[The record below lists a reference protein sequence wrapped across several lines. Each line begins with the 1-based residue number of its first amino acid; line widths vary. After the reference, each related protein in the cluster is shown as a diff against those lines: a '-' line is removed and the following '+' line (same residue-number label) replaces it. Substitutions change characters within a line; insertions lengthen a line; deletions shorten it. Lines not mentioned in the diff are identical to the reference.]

1 MSNNDKP
8 ISINGSNITGG
19 NVNIGG
25 SQTVSGD
32 VSVTL
37 QGVTTTISN
46 LNAAEDQKAAI
57 QALFT
62 QLESTLKTYAAS
74 HPAEVAQIAKRAKDA
89 VEEAASTTPDKEA
102 LAAKTTLLKAAANNI
117 REVMPAV
124 FGIAVTIVGSLLR
137 LGS

>member
-1 MSNNDKP
+1 MSDDKP
-8 ISINGSNITGG
+8 ININGSNITGG

-37 QGVTTTISN
+37 QGVTNTISN
-46 LNAAEDQKAAI
+46 LNAAEDQKAAL

-62 QLESTLKTYAAS
+62 QLESALKTYAAS
-74 HPAEVAQIAKRAKDA
+74 HPAEVTQIAKRAKDA
-89 VEEAASTTPDKEA
+89 VEEAASTTPDKES
-102 LAAKTTLLKAAANNI
+102 LAAKTTLLKSAANNI